1 MSKITT
7 EDCKGALEAAWPTRF
22 GTDLS
27 DQAGKWKRVSKT
39 GKKGQ
44 PIVRLFYH
52 ESLPLQATVIEVNG
66 ALTSTVIKGFGPFDG
81 DEESES
87 EAMATMVE
95 RADSNA
101 AWDFFTKYDCY
112 SPSDFAFW
120 VSPTKEMGDTWYCIT
135 PVTCFRKNGCQFDGQ
150 LDYIVARYLPEGD
163 GEMTEGTFATAL
175 EPDEI
180 KAELLK
186 RGFVDDK
193 EFAEFMGSV
202 GG

>member
-7 EDCKGALEAAWPTRF
+7 EDCKAALVAAWPTRF

-27 DQAGKWKRVSKT
+27 DQADKWKRISKT

-52 ESLPLQATVIEVNG
+52 DTLPLQATVTEENG
-66 ALTSTVIKGFGPFDG
+66 ALTSTEIKGFAPFDG

-87 EAMATMVE
+87 EAMAKMVE
-95 RADSNA
+95 RSNSNA
-101 AWDFFTKYDCY
+101 AWDFFGKYDVY

-120 VSPTKEMGDTWYCIT
+120 VSPDKDMGHTWYIVT

-150 LDYIVARYLPEGD
+150 LDYIVERYLPEG
-163 GEMTEGTFATAL
+163 GEVMEGTFASDL
-175 EPDEI
+175 EPEEL
-180 KAELLK
+180 KAELIK
-186 RGFVDDK
+186 RGLVDDAN
-193 EFAEFMGSV
+193 FNEFMSSV